1 MRKLSSL
8 AALAIAG
15 MAAFTAAI
23 SDSMPSATQPPSR
36 KTRESRSYRRIG
48 NGYRYPE
55 QSSRQA
61 LRLHRRAQGG
71 HGLMFTGTGYEPK
84 AKFDDYLPR

>member
-1 MRKLSSL
+1 MSNPAAMRLVGDEPAPVKTKHKSR
-8 AALAIAG
+8 
-15 MAAFTAAI
+15 T
-23 SDSMPSATQPPSR
+23 TQ
-36 KTRESRSYRRIG
+36 TGRSYRHIG

-71 HGLMFTGTGYEPK
+71 LGLVLTGTGYEPK

>member
-1 MRKLSSL
+1 ML
-8 AALAIAG
+8 A
-15 MAAFTAAI
+15 MAAAGISMATPAVTEVAQRQSRTA
-23 SDSMPSATQPPSR
+23 QVG
-36 KTRESRSYRRIG
+36 RSYRRIG

-71 HGLMFTGTGYEPK
+71 IGLVFIGTGYEPK
-84 AKFDDYLPR
+84 AYFDDYLPR

>member
-15 MAAFTAAI
+15 MAASTAAI

-48 NGYRYPE
+48 NGYRYQE

-61 LRLHRRAQGG
+61 LRGQRRAQGG
-71 HGLMFTGTGYEPK
+71 PGI
-84 AKFDDYLPR
+84 YLAGDNRYHAVF